1 MIIRCRAVRC
11 IPNPALPLLNHK
23 GIIVLPTPE
32 IVKSYIAGGLDCT
45 HLEVEG
51 DGQHFSAVIVSPAF
65 AGKRLVQRHQIV
77 YAALGERMR
86 AEIHALSM
94 KTLTPEEFANG

>member
-1 MIIRCRAVRC
+1 
-11 IPNPALPLLNHK
+11 LLQDPFNSRYPK

-32 IVKSYIAGGLDCT
+32 LVKSYIAQGLECT
-45 HLEVEG
+45 HLKVEG

-65 AGKRLVQRHQIV
+65 AGKRLVQRHQLV
-77 YAALGERMR
+77 YAALGDRMR

-94 KTLTPEEFANG
+94 KTLTPEEFTNG